1 MHRFPLPSLRR
12 SLVPPSLFFVS
23 SPLIGEDDDD
33 AIRGADGDADEGDEG
48 RETQNIQITMIAP
61 GDKKGREGVTNEG
74 QKRPTS
80 SHNLSRG
87 GGRGGGVEDE
97 NDIVSG
103 ALALNRNRR
112 IEFSLS
118 LSRLSTPDAM
128 RALRCSLAA
137 LLHKQA

>member
-1 MHRFPLPSLRR
+1 
-12 SLVPPSLFFVS
+12 
-23 SPLIGEDDDD
+23 
-33 AIRGADGDADEGDEG
+33 
-48 RETQNIQITMIAP
+48 MIAP

-87 GGRGGGVEDE
+87 GGAREGLREGAGGGVEDE

-112 IEFSLS
+112 IEFSLPLSHS
-118 LSRLSTPDAM
+118 LVYRAQM
-128 RALRCSLAA
+128 R
-137 LLHKQA
+137 

>member
-1 MHRFPLPSLRR
+1 MTR
-12 SLVPPSLFFVS
+12 SAAPT
-23 SPLIGEDDDD
+23 ETQTTQT
-33 AIRGADGDADEGDEG
+33 

-80 SHNLSRG
+80 NHNLSRG
-87 GGRGGGVEDE
+87 GGAREAGVGGGVEDE

-118 LSRLSTPDAM
+118 RLSTPDAM

-137 LLHKQA
+137 PLHKQA